1 MPDQRTI
8 WKRRVVVMAVVGL
21 AIAIP
26 VTIAVRGGDDGD
38 GNTTTS
44 SDAEL
49 PAGGEVEFDR
59 ELGVELRLPEGWRR
73 REDDNDGVVSFR
85 SMDKS
90 VLIGVSAP
98 GPDEDAD
105 AIQAAAVDSIKSE
118 YRDVDVAQ
126 RVEGRKLGDVR
137 AQTAVIAARHPETR
151 EPIQVLVATAKGD
164 KLAYLVEMFA
174 AGDNPGA
181 ALVEAQALLNNLRLK
196 G

>member
-1 MPDQRTI
+1 VPDQRTI
-8 WKRRVVVMAVVGL
+8 WKRRVVVTAVVGL

-26 VTIAVRGGDDGD
+26 VTIAVRGDGD

-44 SDAEL
+44 SDPEL
-49 PAGGEVEFDR
+49 PAVGEVEFDR
-59 ELGVELRLPEGWRR
+59 KLGVELRLPEGWRR

-85 SMDKS
+85 SMEKS

-105 AIQAAAVDSIKSE
+105 AIQAAAVDSIESE

-164 KLAYLVEMFA
+164 KLAYLVEVFA